1 MSGIMSG
8 IMSGTAYSHARLDRG
23 ITPKSSAPRYALKAP
38 ERQVAFRLEHIAT
51 ERTTLLIKPHGN
63 PQSDRAYKISDE
75 EGSTAFT
82 ATGRKYNDRSC
93 RELRDSS
100 GLPLFDI
107 HTKPL
112 SNPLSWVVTLPG
124 SKISEGTVAKATP
137 RLTWN
142 SVNLV
147 FSFRNGAAE
156 DRKSEEDKQL
166 TLTVKKHGEALAF
179 FDIVDGDRRIAEL
192 RESIVHNERLALR
205 RTKRGGGHRPALD
218 LIVSPGV
225 DISLVTVIAV
235 IVSDWFFGS
244 S

>member
-1 MSGIMSG
+1 MSRA
-8 IMSGTAYSHARLDRG
+8 TYTNARMNRG

-38 ERQVAFRLEHIAT
+38 DREVAFRLEHLAT
-51 ERTTLLIKPHGN
+51 ERTTLLLKPHGD
-63 PQSDRAYKISDE
+63 PQSDHAYKISDK
-75 EGSTAFT
+75 EGSPAFT
-82 ATGRKYNDRSC
+82 ATGRKYNGRSC

-107 HTKPL
+107 HTKPF
-112 SNPLSWVVTLPG
+112 SNPLGWVVTLPG
-124 SKISEGTVAKATP
+124 SKISDATIAKATP
-137 RLTWN
+137 KLTWN
-142 SVNLV
+142 SINLV

-156 DRKSEEDKQL
+156 DRKSEEDKQF

-179 FDIVDGDRRIAEL
+179 FDVVDGDRRIAEL
-192 RESIVHNERLALR
+192 RESITHNKRLTLR
-205 RTKRGGGHRPALD
+205 KMNRGVGHRPALD

-244 S
+244 G

>member
-1 MSGIMSG
+1 MSGA
-8 IMSGTAYSHARLDRG
+8 TYTNARMNRG
-23 ITPKSSAPRYALKAP
+23 IAPKSSAPRYALKAP

-51 ERTTLLIKPHGN
+51 GKTMLLLKPHGD
-63 PQSDRAYKISDE
+63 PQSDNAYNISDE
-75 EGSTAFT
+75 HGSLAFT

-112 SNPLSWVVTLPG
+112 SNPLGWVVTLPG
-124 SKISEGTVAKATP
+124 SKISDMIIAKASP
-137 RLTWN
+137 KLAWN
-142 SVNLV
+142 SINLI

-192 RESIVHNERLALR
+192 RESITHNERLVLR
-205 RTKRGGGHRPALD
+205 TTKRGGGHRPALD

-225 DISLVTVIAV
+225 DISLVR
-235 IVSDWFFGS
+235 
-244 S
+244 

>member
-1 MSGIMSG
+1 
-8 IMSGTAYSHARLDRG
+8 MSGTTYSHARMDRG

-38 ERQVAFRLEHIAT
+38 ERQVAFRQEHIAT
-51 ERTTLLIKPHGN
+51 EKTTLLFKPHGN
-63 PQSDRAYKISDE
+63 SESDREYKILDQ
-75 EGSTAFT
+75 EGYLAFT

-112 SNPLSWVVTLPG
+112 SSALGWVVTLPG
-124 SKISEGTVAKATP
+124 SKISKVTIAKATP
-137 RLTWN
+137 KWTWN
-142 SVNLV
+142 SINLV

-156 DRKSEEDKQL
+156 DRKRETDKEL
-166 TLTVKKHGEALAF
+166 TLMVKKHGKALAF
-179 FDIVDGDRRIAEL
+179 FDIVDVDRRIAEL
-192 RESIVHNERLALR
+192 RESITHNERLALR
-205 RTKRGGGHRPALD
+205 RTKRGGHRPALD

>member
-1 MSGIMSG
+1 MEKTM
-8 IMSGTAYSHARLDRG
+8 
-23 ITPKSSAPRYALKAP
+23 
-38 ERQVAFRLEHIAT
+38 
-51 ERTTLLIKPHGN
+51 LLLKPHGD
-63 PQSDRAYKISDE
+63 PQLDHAYKISDE
-75 EGSTAFT
+75 LGSPVFA

-100 GLPLFDI
+100 GLP
-107 HTKPL
+107 
-112 SNPLSWVVTLPG
+112 
-124 SKISEGTVAKATP
+124 KISDATIAKATP
-137 RLTWN
+137 KLAWN
-142 SVNLV
+142 SINLI

-156 DRKSEEDKQL
+156 YRKSEEDKQL

-192 RESIVHNERLALR
+192 RESITYNEKLVLKRM
-205 RTKRGGGHRPALD
+205 KRGGDHRPALD

-244 S
+244 G

>member
-1 MSGIMSG
+1 MSGA
-8 IMSGTAYSHARLDRG
+8 TYTNARMNRA
-23 ITPKSSAPRYALKAP
+23 ITSKSSTPRYALKAP
-38 ERQVAFRLEHIAT
+38 ERQVAFRLEHIVT
-51 ERTTLLIKPHGN
+51 ERTMLLLKPHGDA
-63 PQSDRAYKISDE
+63 QSDHAYKISDE
-75 EGSTAFT
+75 EGSPAFT

-107 HTKPL
+107 HTKPI
-112 SNPLSWVVTLPG
+112 SNPLGWVVTLPG
-124 SKISEGTVAKATP
+124 SKINDATIAKATP
-137 RLTWN
+137 KLAWN
-142 SVNLV
+142 SINLI

-156 DRKSEEDKQL
+156 DRSEEDKQV

-192 RESIVHNERLALR
+192 RESITHNERLALR
-205 RTKRGGGHRPALD
+205 KMKRGGGHRPALD

-225 DISLVTVIAV
+225 DISLVSVIAV

-244 S
+244 G

>member
-1 MSGIMSG
+1 MSGA
-8 IMSGTAYSHARLDRG
+8 AYTNARMNRG

-51 ERTTLLIKPHGN
+51 EKTMLLLKPHGD
-63 PQSDRAYKISDE
+63 PQSDHAYKISDE
-75 EGSTAFT
+75 EGSPVFT

-107 HTKPL
+107 HTKPF
-112 SNPLSWVVTLPG
+112 SNPLGWVVTLPG
-124 SKISEGTVAKATP
+124 SKISDATIAKAMP
-137 RLTWN
+137 KLAWN
-142 SVNLV
+142 SINLI

-156 DRKSEEDKQL
+156 ERKSEEDKQL
-166 TLTVKKHGEALAF
+166 TLTIKKHGEALAF

-192 RESIVHNERLALR
+192 RESIIHNEKLVLR
-205 RTKRGGGHRPALD
+205 KMKRGGDHRPALD
-218 LIVSPGV
+218 IIVSPGV

-244 S
+244 G